1 MGLFSDDGVNAYLED
16 PEGPRSLRHVS
27 ACIRPAKPFFQRLAT
42 LWRRSPRDRTITLT
56 RDAEL
61 DFTWFEHILRFS
73 RLRGVPLEFF
83 SDLPDP
89 NVHLYMDASDL
100 GLCVLH
106 PARRK
111 FIRILFGDEDKV
123 LIQQDKFSINLKEQL
138 SAVLAVLCRGGQW
151 SSHDRASLNHVQVP
165 VSVRKAYDASWSL
178 FSNTPL
184 QMPLDGNMS
193 KHGDNGKTSVN
204 CWDDLHGCQ
213 KPFPKHNLF
222 NWCCLPSLGGHPFP
236 RALNTLDQNPPFA
249 PSLAMSSGII
259 ASSPDLNRLS
269 PLDSPPRL

>member
-1 MGLFSDDGVNAYLED
+1 
-16 PEGPRSLRHVS
+16 
-27 ACIRPAKPFFQRLAT
+27 
-42 LWRRSPRDRTITLT
+42 
-56 RDAEL
+56 
-61 DFTWFEHILRFS
+61 
-73 RLRGVPLEFF
+73 
-83 SDLPDP
+83 
-89 NVHLYMDASDL
+89 VH
-100 GLCVLH
+100 
-106 PARRK
+106 
-111 FIRILFGDEDKV
+111 
-123 LIQQDKFSINLKEQL
+123 
-138 SAVLAVLCRGGQW
+138 
-151 SSHDRASLNHVQVP
+151 VP
-165 VSVRKAYDASWSL
+165 VSVGKAYAASWSL

-269 PLDSPPRL
+269 PLDTSPRLKGSGGVVLTHVPGPQQMLDWTAKKSTTRSPTPPHSWGCAAGFLLSSKKR